1 MKIKIKQKTS
11 EWFDAVRGFS
21 AIIVLIAHL
30 NQVFNIPIFG
40 LNGFCHLFFGILARY
55 AVICF
60 FILSGFLITMSILK
74 NITIN
79 NRFDSLDFLKKRL
92 IRIYPPYFFSL
103 LLCVFIYYVVSYF
116 EMHGYNTF
124 RTPDDLYLARE
135 KFSLVPQTYYKA
147 FFILHNIIE
156 GYPSSINMNGP
167 LWSISYEW
175 WLYILA
181 MFFSIWVK
189 NKNYLIG
196 LVSFL
201 IIMVYLFHT
210 SNYSFIWFSTFW
222 VLGAISAIIYSKKLK
237 IKKNIII
244 PIIIS
249 LLTIVIVYLFNDWKI
264 LIPRDDNI
272 TFSFQLLIS
281 VLLVLVFSFP
291 LFRYNLFINIFK
303 KTAKFSY
310 TLYVIHFPIILI
322 SYSILHVFYQNQNN
336 FTRLL
341 VFLSLCII
349 IIIISNFLSTFLEN
363 KNIHIAMIKKISNKF
378 KTNINS
384 TAPKNKS
391 K

>member
-1 MKIKIKQKTS
+1 
-11 EWFDAVRGFS
+11 
-21 AIIVLIAHL
+21 
-30 NQVFNIPIFG
+30 
-40 LNGFCHLFFGILARY
+40 
-55 AVICF
+55 
-60 FILSGFLITMSILK
+60 
-74 NITIN
+74 
-79 NRFDSLDFLKKRL
+79 
-92 IRIYPPYFFSL
+92 
-103 LLCVFIYYVVSYF
+103 
-116 EMHGYNTF
+116 
-124 RTPDDLYLARE
+124 
-135 KFSLVPQTYYKA
+135 
-147 FFILHNIIE
+147 
-156 GYPSSINMNGP
+156 
-167 LWSISYEW
+167 
-175 WLYILA
+175 